1 MSGPRFAIK
10 VLVIPG
16 NKHCKSNF
24 VVNSPCRGKKTLC
37 VLWTLQNHVLQ
48 YKLPEIAFTN
58 FNFASGKIDFL
69 LS

>member
-1 MSGPRFAIK
+1 MPGPRFVIK
-10 VLVIPG
+10 VLVISG
-16 NKHCKSNF
+16 NKHSKSNF

-37 VLWTLQNHVLQ
+37 VLWTLRNQVLQ

-58 FNFASGKIDFL
+58 FNFASGKIDSL